1 MIKMSNMAMEVTVR
15 VAIKGIL
22 AVNRLGLTLQTM
34 MGLKM
39 TILLNFS
46 RILMLIRSLILL

>member
-1 MIKMSNMAMEVTVR
+1 MAMEVTVR

-46 RILMLIRSLILL
+46 RISMQIRSLILL